1 MQLSEITRSPR
12 IQKQI
17 DIFRDEFRKKQE
29 TIKTSYQDPIQEQ
42 VAISKLQKERK
53 EAAKLLRMEM
63 VITNA
68 KLLQFSF
75 REINSSPEITSN
87 QLTKKIESTGMVLHP
102 ELTQT
107 FIRDLITKRDIVANV
122 LNRMGNSVDYVYNQ
136 LLPKDKRP
144 KTPAKKKINLI
155 KYPLAIVLEID
166 DADFDA
172 IDPRTNIGGFHRSSQ
187 SFQIFDETQNTE
199 STLRSPLIIA
209 RKNDK
214 RIIPHEEIHAEH
226 DSVRETLAQKS
237 TSYNVATNKHFTVWG
252 SWRFNSS
259 AKESKNKLLELVG
272 SLKWG
277 NVLKEINLILRKGLE
292 GAKKEKKR
300 KGEYA
305 QPAQFSELSQKEI
318 RESEEFKK
326 LISYALASAKEEILA
341 EMQWDTGSGASYL
354 KELLKKNKTY
364 DYFVNYLEIP
374 ANTPLHN
381 LLWEEYTKQLKE
393 YTKYAYAIFLTYKS
407 NPCWK
412 ERLKIYRY
420 ILLQWPVEEWNR
432 QLEAAGF
439 VEESKLYRQAQH
451 CVFRLD
457 KELRQNTSIT
467 VVNLSQEERY
477 QLESL
482 DIFYKSLAEEIQR
495 NVNKPLQEYLKN
507 KIGFAN
513 HVLGRNIEKT
523 TLYQKI
529 ILFKEITKIIT
540 DIRDFANMMKSAVLE
555 QDISENIKDQ
565 ILLLTG
571 QAENIHLELIAHLN
585 NKNEITVQQLSS
597 YKEKLLD
604 LQNQIFF
611 SP

>member
-17 DIFRDEFRKKQE
+17 DVFRDEFRKKQE
-29 TIKTSYQDPIQEQ
+29 IIKTSYQDPIQEQ
-42 VAISKLQKERK
+42 AAIAELQKERK

-75 REINSSPEITSN
+75 REINSNPEITSN

-107 FIRDLITKRDIVANV
+107 FIRDLITKRDIVANA

-172 IDPRTNIGGFHRSSQ
+172 IDPRTNIGGFHRSNQ
-187 SFQIFDETQNTE
+187 SFQILDETQNTE
-199 STLRSPLIIA
+199 ITLRSPLIIA

-237 TSYNVATNKHFTVWG
+237 TTYNVATNKHFTVWG

-259 AKESKNKLLELVG
+259 AKEYKNKLLELVG
-272 SLKWG
+272 TLKWG

-300 KGEYA
+300 KGEYV

-393 YTKYAYAIFLTYKS
+393 YTKYAYAIFSTYKS

-412 ERLKIYRY
+412 ERLKIYRF

-457 KELRQNTSIT
+457 KELQQNTSIT
-467 VVNLSQEERY
+467 VAASGTVVPRFLF
-477 QLESL
+477 L

-495 NVNKPLQEYLKN
+495 NVNKPLQEYLIN
-507 KIGFAN
+507 KIGFAT
-513 HVLGRNIEKT
+513 HVLGRNIERT

-529 ILFKEITKIIT
+529 ILFKEITKIVT
-540 DIRDFANMMKSAVLE
+540 DIRNFANMMKSAVLE
-555 QDISENIKDQ
+555 QDISENSKDH
-565 ILLLTG
+565 ILLLTE

-585 NKNEITVQQLSS
+585 NTNEITVQQLSS

-604 LQNQIFF
+604 LQNQIFL